1 LGGCLANFRTI
12 RSRLGRLEEVEKI
25 RGGEEIA
32 TYSKKMQSALAREYR
47 KMYRNLNGIRTL
59 NRLPE
64 CLVVIDP
71 LKEKNAIKEARA
83 LGITTVALIDTDCD
97 PDSVDLVI
105 PGNDDGI
112 RSIELIT
119 RHLAEAILVGSQSA
133 AAAKQ
138 KDKGDGGKGELVG
151 AGAAAAKDGNV

>member
-1 LGGCLANFRTI
+1 
-12 RSRLGRLEEVEKI
+12 
-25 RGGEEIA
+25 
-32 TYSKKMQSALAREYR
+32 
-47 KMYRNLNGIRTL
+47 
-59 NRLPE
+59 
-64 CLVVIDP
+64 
-71 LKEKNAIKEARA
+71 
-83 LGITTVALIDTDCD
+83 
-97 PDSVDLVI
+97 VI

-138 KDKGDGGKGELVG
+138 KDKGDGPRGDGPKGELVG